1 MFIWHESKHSDQG
14 DKMSTIKTTTLRMP
28 IELNKWLAQRAA
40 DNGRSAHSEML
51 MILKEKMQEE
61 EREQQQAA

>member
-1 MFIWHESKHSDQG
+1 MFIYDESKHSAQG

-28 IELNKWLAQRAA
+28 VELNKWLAHRAI

-51 MILKEKMQEE
+51 VILKEKMLEE
-61 EREQQQAA
+61 KREEKQSA